1 MKLMSAEASRAFT
14 RKVILPLA
22 ALVAALLVCAVGG
35 VFLIAEYQTDV
46 AIRQEATLARSALT
60 MLSDRLKAGATDYG
74 RWDEALAAAVDKFD
88 FRWLSKNI
96 GEAGETSFGA
106 EALFVLD
113 ADGHTVYS
121 RVDSTDGKVPIE
133 TVLPPEFK
141 GWYHKWRTT
150 PAYATLA
157 NIVPFGESS
166 AAAFAIAPL
175 RPFEESDKRPPTW
188 YSLVFVDVIDKPALE
203 KLQADF
209 HLANFRLIT
218 KQADIGDKRAV
229 IRALSADGAERLQF
243 TWDPKRPGD
252 ELLKVAIPFLVMFV
266 VVMGALGAVL
276 LRYVVVS
283 VQIITDREQRAFSDP
298 LTALANRAGF
308 AALLDKALRRIA
320 PGQGVTVMYI
330 DLDGFKHV
338 NDTMG
343 HAAGDE
349 LLAIAASRFKTC
361 LRAGDVVARLGGD
374 EFAVLIVG
382 GNERSYIQAVGVRIL
397 LALAEPFQLAAGTAQ
412 VSCSIGISE
421 CWDHS
426 VTGADLLN
434 RADRALYEAKAAGK
448 NALRFHGDV
457 PAAPQELRVA

>member
-1 MKLMSAEASRAFT
+1 MKSMSAEASRAFT

-22 ALVAALLVCAVGG
+22 ALVAALLACAVGG
-35 VFLIAEYQTDV
+35 VFLIAGYQTDV
-46 AIRQEATLARSALT
+46 AIRQEAALARSALT

-74 RWDEALAAAVDKFD
+74 RWDEALAASADTFD
-88 FRWLSKNI
+88 FQWLSKNI

-113 ADGHTVYS
+113 ADGRTVYS
-121 RVDSTDGKVPIE
+121 RVHSEDGKVPIE
-133 TVLPPEFK
+133 TVLPPEFA
-141 GWYHKWRTT
+141 GWYHKWRST
-150 PAYATLA
+150 PAYSTLG
-157 NIVPFGESS
+157 NIVPLGDT

-188 YSLVFVDVIDKPALE
+188 YCLVFVDVIDKPALE

-209 HLANFRLIT
+209 HLANFRLAAR
-218 KQADIGDKRAV
+218 QADIADKRAIV
-229 IRALSADGAERLQF
+229 RALTAGGTERLQF

-252 ELLKVAIPFLVMFV
+252 DLLRVAIPFLIMFV
-266 VVMGALGAVL
+266 VVMVALGAVL

-283 VQIITDREQRAFSDP
+283 VQVITDREKRAFSDP

-308 AALLDKALRRIA
+308 AALLDKALRRIV
-320 PGQGVTVMYI
+320 PGQGVAVMYI

-349 LLAIAASRFKTC
+349 LLAIAASRFTSC
-361 LRAGDVVARLGGD
+361 LRGGDVVARLGGD

-397 LALAEPFQLAAGTAQ
+397 LALAEPFQLAAGLAQ

-421 CWDHS
+421 CWDSS
-426 VTGADLLN
+426 VSGADLLKQ
-434 RADRALYEAKAAGK
+434 ADHALYGAKAAGK
-448 NALRFHGDV
+448 NALRFHGDIQA
-457 PAAPQELRVA
+457 PAPELKVA